1 MSLNHFLVGSV
12 QSFTAHLET
21 HHNIEERHIFPV
33 LAQRMP
39 EFRENEK
46 HKTSHKQIHD
56 GIDSVNLLVAK
67 WKDDPSTYKPDELR
81 AALDSFREPLYRHLA
96 EEVESLSAPNM
107 RKYWTLEELA
117 RLPM

>member
-1 MSLNHFLVGSV
+1 MWSRSLDVSGACQQVSANRSLGYRLD
-12 QSFTAHLET
+12 LEA

-39 EFRENEK
+39 EFREDEK
-46 HKTSHKQIHD
+46 HRISHKQIHD
-56 GIDSVNLLVAK
+56 GLDVVNLLVAK

-96 EEVESLSAPNM
+96 EEV
-107 RKYWTLEELA
+107 YVD
-117 RLPM
+117 